1 MRISDWSSDV
11 CSSDLEERAV
21 ASVSKHEVDHYNT
34 LPRSRPVGLTASMTS
49 STAKARADLYSDGRI
64 STEHSSAMPMIM
76 PPSTAPSTRPTPPR
90 MVAANIGSSMY
101 QPISDFSSVLMP
113 RKKPAAAESTPMMV
127 QVRMVVSR
135 VSMPESCARSGLS
148 DIARIA
154 LPQRV

>member
-1 MRISDWSSDV
+1 
-11 CSSDLEERAV
+11 
-21 ASVSKHEVDHYNT
+21 
-34 LPRSRPVGLTASMTS
+34 MTS

-135 VSMPESCARSGLS
+135 VSMRSEEHTSELQS
-148 DIARIA
+148 LMRISYA
-154 LPQRV
+154 VF

>member
-1 MRISDWSSDV
+1 MRSSDWSSDV
-11 CSSDLEERAV
+11 CSSDL
-21 ASVSKHEVDHYNT
+21 HEVDHYNT

-101 QPISDFSSVLMP
+101 QPISVFSSVLMP
-113 RKKPAAAESTPMMV
+113 RKKPAAA
-127 QVRMVVSR
+127 
-135 VSMPESCARSGLS
+135 RSEEHTSELQSLMRISYAAFGLKT
-148 DIARIA
+148 
-154 LPQRV
+154 